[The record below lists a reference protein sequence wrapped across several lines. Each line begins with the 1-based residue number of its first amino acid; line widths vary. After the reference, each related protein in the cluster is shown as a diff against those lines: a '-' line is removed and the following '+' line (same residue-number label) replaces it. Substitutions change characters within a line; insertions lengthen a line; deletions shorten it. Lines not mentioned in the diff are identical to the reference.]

1 MKKQTIDKFFKRKT
15 PESTQAD
22 TQLPS
27 VSNPEP
33 PISEN
38 RPTKSFRVE
47 TNEVDINS
55 LERDPGLCRQIW
67 SYHVNQQDEI

>member
-22 TQLPS
+22 TQLPL
-27 VSNPEP
+27 VSNLEP

-38 RPTKSFRVE
+38 RQTKSLRVE
-47 TNEVDINS
+47 TNEVDVNS
-55 LERDPGLCRQIW
+55 LERDPRLRHQIW
-67 SYHVNQQDEI
+67 SYLINK